1 MSPPNPYIKILTP
14 PPPPSDGL
22 RGGPLEVLSHEGVA
36 LMNGISAFMVRNM
49 IKFVSLFTVWGHSEK
64 AGIYQLDLPT
74 S

>member
-1 MSPPNPYIKILTP
+1 M
-14 PPPPSDGL
+14 
-22 RGGPLEVLSHEGVA
+22 EVLSHEGVA